1 MDYVMVVG
9 LVYET
14 VDLMVTMKGC
24 WWAVSLAYTTV
35 DVMVRMTGCLTAQFF
50 RLVYKTVDAMVKM
63 TEGL

>member
-50 RLVYKTVDAMVKM
+50 R
-63 TEGL
+63 